1 MGGYFIEKPNFDGK
15 PTKDPGAHCSGLVL
29 HALLRNVAG
38 SDIPTLGLDAK
49 FWGLVTMAAAVIIP
63 AALPWL
69 DRSPVK
75 SMRYKGI
82 LSKAALGIFVVSFI
96 ILGVLGSYRQKR
108 NIRSSRR
115 YAPCCT
121 SLISF

>member
-1 MGGYFIEKPNFDGK
+1 M
-15 PTKDPGAHCSGLVL
+15 
-29 HALLRNVAG
+29 LRAATFPVF
-38 SDIPTLGLDAK
+38 GLDAK

-96 ILGVLGSYRQKR
+96 ILGVLGVLPAEKEYTILAQ
-108 NIRSSRR
+108 I
-115 YAPCCT
+115 CT
-121 SLISF
+121 MLYFAYFVLMPWYTRVEQTKPEPERVTS